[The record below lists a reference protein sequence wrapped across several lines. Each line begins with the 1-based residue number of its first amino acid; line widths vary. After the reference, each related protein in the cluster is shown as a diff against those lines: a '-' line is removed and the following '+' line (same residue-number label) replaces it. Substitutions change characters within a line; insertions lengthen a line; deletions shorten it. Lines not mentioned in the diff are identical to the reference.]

1 MYEILLS
8 FTNNGGDWKKAFH
21 DIIPQ
26 RKLPSAS
33 SPEVNNSGVEQDR
46 CGARQTKR
54 SSSEDGVHSSENDST
69 TVEIEDVV
77 HSSENDSTIDSQT
90 LTKSSDSLQAFN
102 KDSACVE
109 ESLCDKECV
118 SEAND
123 NIVLTEHCSVD
134 VTPAN
139 S

>member
-33 SPEVNNSGVEQDR
+33 SPEVNNSGVEQDQ

-54 SSSEDGVHSSENDST
+54 SSSEDG
-69 TVEIEDVV
+69 V

-123 NIVLTEHCSVD
+123 NIVLTEYCSVD